1 MFRLNKLK
9 NWAHSSINDDK
20 KELNAY
26 QKFQDQ
32 FSLIDSKLEEYIA
45 EFASEDTRLLIEYN
59 GEKMPIN
66 LLKIISESL
75 LKSKSLPIEERAY
88 QSAELTRIYYEKLK
102 QLKNRIIALAVT
114 ETDNV
119 YLTYIHSCI
128 QIINNLLREYAHLL
142 AIQRT
147 GISKIDN
154 FGNSNAGEKIKVL
167 KDNIEIRTAEIN
179 TLIAIDILKR
189 LIEIKKN
196 KKVKNKLSFFNCN
209 STV

>member
-66 LLKIISESL
+66 L

-179 TLIAIDILKR
+179 TRLAIDSLKR
-189 LIEIKKN
+189 
-196 KKVKNKLSFFNCN
+196 
-209 STV
+209 

>member
-66 LLKIISESL
+66 LLKIIRESL

-179 TLIAIDILKR
+179 TRLAIDSLKR
-189 LIEIKKN
+189 
-196 KKVKNKLSFFNCN
+196 
-209 STV
+209 